1 MEKVTLHRCKIT
13 FYKGDSH
20 TCHTVQRALEEQGIA
35 HEVVKAPMM
44 PRSRRKDVERA
55 TGQHMLPAIE
65 FADGTGYRADG
76 VDMAKEI
83 SAGRLFEHKGDVP
96 GTTAGSSA

>member
-1 MEKVTLHRCKIT
+1 MEKVKLHRCKVT
-13 FYKGDSH
+13 FFKGDSH
-20 TCHTVQRALEEQGIA
+20 GCHTVQRALEEQGIE
-35 HEVVKAPMM
+35 HEVIKAPML

-65 FADGTGYRADG
+65 FADGSGYREDGAD
-76 VDMAKEI
+76 MTKEI

-96 GTTAGSSA
+96 GGAAG